1 MKEELNEYL
10 KSFLSP
16 NNPILFSIIFVLLTV
31 IVVYFISKYII
42 LPLNKKHQDEKH
54 EIELKNSRL
63 MALFAELDPDPIIRI
78 AETGKILLSNSAAKS
93 LFKEINE
100 ESNILS
106 ILPFL
111 TLIDIQRGIDAD
123 EKFSNTINIFNNHY
137 TILFVG
143 NSNLHIAQLYFRDIT
158 KRKVLEDRLKK
169 LGNYLQEQIE
179 EERTRI
185 ASELHDSI
193 GQGLLLIKLRIQRI
207 ENKLRMTSDDAEIII
222 LDKILEDNIAEL
234 KTIIYNLRPKILDEL
249 GLGPA
254 ITSLVHL
261 VTVQSGIRGS
271 IDIHNFHDRIDK
283 RLELLAFRLAQE
295 TLNNIIK
302 HSGAKEFN
310 LILQDKGENLRFIIS
325 DNGNG
330 FDLKSL
336 TTERELGGFGLL
348 NMKERVESFGGE
360 FKIDSTLGEGTVVM
374 ASIPKKGG

>member
-10 KSFLSP
+10 KYFLSP
-16 NNPILFSIIFVLLTV
+16 NNPILFSIIFVVLTT
-31 IVVYFISKYII
+31 IVVYFISKYLI

-78 AETGKILLSNSAAKS
+78 DESGKILLSNEASKS
-93 LFKEINE
+93 LFNLDNDN
-100 ESNILS
+100 SNIQN

-111 TLIDIQRGIDAD
+111 NKNEIQTGINAD
-123 EKFSNTINIFNNHY
+123 KKFSNTIKLFGNHY

-143 NSNLHIAQLYFRDIT
+143 NSNLQIAQIYFRDIT
-158 KRKVLEDRLKK
+158 MRKILEDRLKK

-179 EERTRI
+179 EERNRI

-193 GQGLLLIKLRIQRI
+193 GQGLLLIKLRIQAI
-207 ENKLRMTSDDAEIII
+207 ENKLNLTSDNAEMKK
-222 LDKILEDNIAEL
+222 LDNILQDTIKEL

-254 ITSLVHL
+254 ITSLVHMISE
-261 VTVQSGIRGS
+261 QSGIKGS
-271 IDIHNFHDRIDK
+271 LNIHKLNGRMNK
-283 RLELLAFRLAQE
+283 RLELFTFRLAQE

-302 HSGAKEFN
+302 HSEAKEFN
-310 LILQDKGENLRFIIS
+310 LILQDNGNNLRFIIS
-325 DNGNG
+325 DNGKG

-336 TTERELGGFGLL
+336 MNERELGGFGLL
-348 NMKERVESFGGE
+348 NMKERVESFGGDI
-360 FKIDSTLGEGTVVM
+360 KIDSTPGEGTVIM
-374 ASIPKKGG
+374 ANIPIKGV

>member
-31 IVVYFISKYII
+31 IVVYFISKYFI